1 MFNNLLKKISKKI
14 HDAIL
19 SVPVRVKIIGIILL
33 PVIILGLTLN
43 YWVTTG
49 LSDWLSY
56 LLTDVRVRAAMTAGG
71 RSVLVVTILAAM
83 ASILLA
89 FLLAYILTRPLI
101 ELREMAQKVAGGQ
114 LETRAKVWAKD
125 EIGELAT
132 SINIMT
138 DRLVASQESLTR
150 TNRRLDAINRISLAA
165 DQQSEIH
172 NVLYVVLE
180 TILDV
185 LGLQT
190 GWTYLRDPEVDQYHL
205 ASWYGV
211 PPALKSDLLH
221 QAGDKLCSCQQ
232 DLLTEQLGTEVHIRI
247 CQRLGGCPSIPPG
260 SRHVTIPIEA
270 RNQRFGVI
278 NLLLHEERSL
288 RDDELELLTAAGTQ
302 VSEIVANA
310 WLNLKLVEKEAA
322 RQTLLES
329 LVRAQEDERGRLA
342 RELHDGAGQTLTG
355 LLVKLKAM
363 ERKAPGSGL
372 DEDFEGILDVV
383 SETIEQIRDLSY
395 RLRPAALDEL
405 GLPIAIETLVQEMA
419 ENAGLTASCQLN
431 LKDHDLMPEI
441 EFVLYRITQ
450 EGMTNIIRHARAH
463 HVEVA
468 LAIYERNICLTIE
481 DDGRGFSLEQFYS
494 DENASHLGLISM
506 RERAEMLGGTLDV
519 YSAPGQGTTIQAK
532 IPILES
538 EAI

>member
-1 MFNNLLKKISKKI
+1 MFNNLLRKIRKWM

-33 PVIILGLTLN
+33 PVLVLGLTLN

-56 LLTDVRVRAAMTAGG
+56 LLTDVRVRAAMAAGG
-71 RSVLVVTILAAM
+71 RSVLVVTVLAAM

-89 FLLAYILTRPLI
+89 YLLAYILTRPLI
-101 ELREMAQKVAGGQ
+101 ELREMAQKVADGY
-114 LETRAKVWAKD
+114 LETRARVWAKD

-138 DRLVASQESLTR
+138 DHLVASQENLTR

-190 GWTYLRDPEVDQYHL
+190 GWTYLRDPEADRYHL

-211 PPALKSDLLH
+211 SRELESDLLH
-221 QAGDKLCSCQQ
+221 QPGDKLCGCQQ
-232 DLLTEQLGTEVHIRI
+232 DLLTEQLGTEISIRI
-247 CQRLGGCPSIPPG
+247 CQRLDNCPSIPSG

-278 NLLLHEERSL
+278 NLLLCEDRSL
-288 RDDELELLTAAGTQ
+288 RDDDLELLTAIGTQ

-363 ERKAPGSGL
+363 ERKSPDCGL

-405 GLPIAIETLVQEMA
+405 GLPIAIETLVEEMA
-419 ENAGLTASCQLN
+419 ENAGLTALCQLN
-431 LKDHDLMPEI
+431 LKDHNLMPEI

-450 EGMTNIIRHARAH
+450 EGMTNIIRHARAQ

-468 LAIYERNICLTIE
+468 LTIDEKDICLTIE
-481 DDGRGFSLEQFYS
+481 DDGRGFSPDQFHT
-494 DENASHLGLISM
+494 DGNTSHLGLISM
-506 RERAEMLGGTLDV
+506 RERAEMIGGTLDV
-519 YSAPGQGTTIQAK
+519 YSAPGEGTTIQVK
-532 IPILES
+532 IPILKV
-538 EAI
+538 EAL